1 MAWGE
6 TGALLVALKARRG
19 CIRCRSQKRPWWAW
33 LTAGMINSI
42 AVVTIVQL
50 TTRRDPFWPLLGQL
64 GSIFVAFASIAV
76 VAAVLATILVSRE
89 PR

>member
-1 MAWGE
+1 
-6 TGALLVALKARRG
+6 
-19 CIRCRSQKRPWWAW
+19 
-33 LTAGMINSI
+33 MINSI